1 MLVNMSAIFSIVVVF
16 FFVGQP
22 RTDAGLLIGLVFG
35 ADVGFV
41 GKLLDWGV
49 RGEAEV
55 TGAHEVLAGGVVSG
69 DALRVADEVAAGGAG
84 DGAGLWL

>member
-1 MLVNMSAIFSIVVVF
+1 M
-16 FFVGQP
+16 
-22 RTDAGLLIGLVFG
+22 FG

-55 TGAHEVLAGGVVSG
+55 AGAHEVLAGGVVAA
-69 DALRVADEVAAGGAG
+69 DALCVADEVAAGGAG
-84 DGAGLWL
+84 DGLWMWG